1 MVLEPGVTTRLDR
14 DSDVIDLDFDEQLD
28 AVIEERLSGKPPRSS
43 GSDSNENIT
52 VRPPSL
58 DAEVTEIIRLGGE
71 PASER
76 GDRAASNPE
85 FASVGEP
92 APISEGAARGVGL
105 SWDYLRRQLTLPVG
119 VRLRALV
126 EVLSALTALHT
137 DVARAPN
144 KRFHGALWYGNL
156 LFRNDGSALL
166 LKDQSVTPQ
175 PTVYAAPELRRR
187 GSVDQQA
194 DCYAIGVMLLE
205 ALADQSLSSP
215 EVNDLSQA
223 ELGSHP
229 FWGRLAGDP
238 LLWVAVR
245 ATAREP
251 ARRWPTAREFADALS
266 ECAFD
271 RIATREALGQLIC
284 NALFEQGDRATPL
297 VAAPVSAR
305 SPLAPPVSPLDAR
318 MPALPTSP
326 LEARKAA
333 RGSAVAPQ
341 SARTHSLQESAESA
355 LPSVRPSERSTT
367 VVSIPGL
374 DGDSGFGIAVS
385 VAAARV
391 PSFAEPPMLVETP
404 PKQRRGAL
412 LWVLA
417 AVVLTGV
424 GVFVLRSAPLPQG
437 PTLAA
442 ERAPTAGGAV
452 ASPGYVA
459 TQGSSAPNSKES
471 AVPAAPGVPGQ
482 VTPAA
487 KSNAAEASS
496 SASASQ
502 TARVLP
508 PGASLSVSAAGK
520 REASLPARSPNG
532 AKPSASEALGSK
544 SATTPAAEPRV
555 AGGSR
560 QNEPEKISKP
570 RAPSRYEPDGI

>member
-1 MVLEPGVTTRLDR
+1 MVLEPGVTTRMDR
-14 DSDVIDLDFDEQLD
+14 DSDVIDLDFDDQLD
-28 AVIEERLSGKPPRSS
+28 AVIEERLSGKPPRAPGLDSS
-43 GSDSNENIT
+43 ENIT
-52 VRPPSL
+52 VRPPSF

-85 FASVGEP
+85 FAPVSEP

-105 SWDYLRRQLTLPVG
+105 SWDYLRRQVTLPVG

-126 EVLSALTALHT
+126 EVLTALTALHT

-175 PTVYAAPELRRR
+175 PSVYAAPELRRR

-215 EVNDLSQA
+215 EVNDLSQGD
-223 ELGSHP
+223 LGSHP

-251 ARRWPTAREFADALS
+251 ARRWPTAREFADALG

-271 RIATREALGQLIC
+271 RIATREALGQVIC
-284 NALFEQGDRATPL
+284 TALFEQGDRATPL
-297 VAAPVSAR
+297 VSAPVSAR
-305 SPLAPPVSPLDAR
+305 SPLAPPVSPLQAR

-326 LEARKAA
+326 LDARKAA
-333 RGSAVAPQ
+333 LEPP
-341 SARTHSLQESAESA
+341 ARRHHSPPISSTPEAAESA
-355 LPSVRPSERSTT
+355 GPSVRPSERSTT
-367 VVSIPGL
+367 VVSIAGL
-374 DGDSGFGIAVS
+374 DGDSGFGVAVS

-391 PSFAEPPMLVETP
+391 PSFASEVPSHLEAP
-404 PKQRRGAL
+404 PKRRRGAL
-412 LWVLA
+412 LWMLA
-417 AVVLTGV
+417 AVVLASV
-424 GVFVLRSAPLPQG
+424 GVFVVRNAPLPES

-442 ERAPTAGGAV
+442 ERLPT
-452 ASPGYVA
+452 PGPALVTPGHPA
-459 TQGSSAPNSKES
+459 ANAQNTQISSAPNSKEN
-471 AVPAAPGVPGQ
+471 AATPAIPGK
-482 VTPAA
+482 VTPPV
-487 KSNAAEASS
+487 KS
-496 SASASQ
+496 SAADTPPSASSQ

-508 PGASLSVSAAGK
+508 PGASSSVSAAGK
-520 REASLPARSPNG
+520 RAAISSAPKPGVAEPAG
-532 AKPSASEALGSK
+532 VK
-544 SATTPAAEPRV
+544 PAAPPAVEAR
-555 AGGSR
+555 AGAEGRKS
-560 QNEPEKISKP
+560 EPEKISKP
-570 RAPSRYEPDGI
+570 RAPHRYEPDGI

>member
-1 MVLEPGVTTRLDR
+1 MVLEPGVTTRMDR
-14 DSDVIDLDFDEQLD
+14 DSDVSDLDFDDQLD
-28 AVIEERLSGKPPRSS
+28 AVIEERLSGKPPRAPGLDSS
-43 GSDSNENIT
+43 ENIT
-52 VRPPSL
+52 VRPPSF

-85 FASVGEP
+85 FASVSEP

-105 SWDYLRRQLTLPVG
+105 SWDYLRRQATLPVG

-137 DVARAPN
+137 DVARSPG

-175 PTVYAAPELRRR
+175 PSVYAAPELRRR

-215 EVNDLSQA
+215 EVNDLSQGD
-223 ELGSHP
+223 LGSHP

-284 NALFEQGDRATPL
+284 AALFEQGDRATPL
-297 VAAPVSAR
+297 VSAPVSSR
-305 SPLAPPVSPLDAR
+305 SPLAPPVSPLEAR
-318 MPALPTSP
+318 RPALPTSP
-326 LEARKAA
+326 VEARKAA
-333 RGSAVAPQ
+333 ALTPPARRQ
-341 SARTHSLQESAESA
+341 SPPTHARPEAAESA
-355 LPSVRPSERSTT
+355 GPSVRPSERSTT
-367 VVSIPGL
+367 VVSIAGL
-374 DGDSGFGIAVS
+374 DGDSGFGVAVS

-391 PSFAEPPMLVETP
+391 PSFAAEPPSHVEAP
-404 PKQRRGAL
+404 PKRRRGAL
-412 LWVLA
+412 LWALA
-417 AVVLTGV
+417 AVVLTSL
-424 GVFVLRSAPLPQG
+424 GVFVLRNAPLPES

-442 ERAPTAGGAV
+442 ERLPTPGPAVLAPGHVEAN
-452 ASPGYVA
+452 
-459 TQGSSAPNSKES
+459 TQNSSVSNSKES
-471 AVPAAPGVPGQ
+471 AAPATPGVPGK
-482 VTPAA
+482 VTPTA
-487 KSNAAEASS
+487 KGSAAEPPP
-496 SASASQ
+496 SASAQ
-502 TARVLP
+502 TARALP
-508 PGASLSVSAAGK
+508 PGASVSVSAAGK
-520 REASLPARSPNG
+520 RGTAIPSAP
-532 AKPSASEALGSK
+532 KPSAAEPGVK
-544 SATTPAAEPRV
+544 SAAPPSVEARSGADGRK
-555 AGGSR
+555 
-560 QNEPEKISKP
+560 NEPEKISKP
-570 RAPSRYEPDGI
+570 RAPRRYEPDGI